1 MQWITRHG
9 RLTWIGAAAVTGWG
23 LAAAVTA
30 AQQQPFHASTDLVAV
45 YATVTDPEGRL
56 VPDLTQDRFVVRDNG
71 KTQPIALFSNDIQ
84 PITIIVMLDRS
95 GSMTEHSMLV
105 QRAAGE
111 FIEQLLPGDRARI
124 GAFGD
129 QIVIRPDAF
138 TSDQDELQT
147 ELANLRVRGASPL
160 WMSLDRSIT
169 ALQPEQGRRALLV
182 FTDGHDR
189 PGPGQIHVTLDDI
202 TRRSTYNEVM
212 VYTIGFTVKAGPGGQ
227 PGPPPRGR
235 GMPGRGGP
243 PGWGK
248 PDKPDPGLKKLAS
261 DTGGGYFELTSTA
274 DLAATFKRV
283 ADELHHQYLLA
294 FKPEKLDMKLH
305 KLEVRLKNG
314 GDYTVRAR
322 AGYIADPKR

>member
-1 MQWITRHG
+1 M
-9 RLTWIGAAAVTGWG
+9 A
-23 LAAAVTA
+23 LAG
-30 AQQQPFHASTDLVAV
+30 AQQQERFRGSTDLVVV

-95 GSMTEHSMLV
+95 GSMTEHTMLV
-105 QRAAGE
+105 QQAAGE
-111 FIEQLLPGDRARI
+111 FIEQLLPTDRARI

-129 QIVIRPDAF
+129 EIVIRPDRF
-138 TSDQDELQT
+138 TSDQEELHG
-147 ELANLRVRGASPL
+147 ELAGLRVRGASPL

-189 PGPGQIHVTLDDI
+189 PGQGQIHTTLEDI
-202 TRRSTYNEVM
+202 TRRSIYNEVM
-212 VYTIGFTVKAGPGGQ
+212 VYTIGFTVTARPGQ
-227 PGPPPRGR
+227 SGPPPRGR

-243 PGWGK
+243 PTQAK
-248 PDKPDPGLKKLAS
+248 PDKPDPGLKKLAA
-261 DTGGGYFELTSTA
+261 DTGGGYFELTQSA

-294 FKPEKLDMKLH
+294 FRPEKLDMEQH
-305 KLEVRLKNG
+305 KLEVRLKNAG
-314 GDYTVRAR
+314 NYTVRAR
-322 AGYIADPKR
+322 TSYIADPKR